1 MHKTEYEESVKKP
14 MEELVEAP
22 CPRNF
27 PDSLPEFRHR
37 PESAFSAFTGT
48 QDSPKNKTL
57 QGSRRGRLSSVRYQ
71 GKHEGGSLLL
81 PQERAQGCS
90 SRLNY
95 SRGFSFIVEYRIIE
109 NDNPALL

>member
-48 QDSPKNKTL
+48 RDFQRIRLQDY
-57 QGSRRGRLSSVRYQ
+57 RRGRLSSVRYQ
-71 GKHEGGSLLL
+71 GKHEGGSLLV
-81 PQERAQGCS
+81 PQRRAQGFS

-109 NDNPALL
+109 NDDSALL